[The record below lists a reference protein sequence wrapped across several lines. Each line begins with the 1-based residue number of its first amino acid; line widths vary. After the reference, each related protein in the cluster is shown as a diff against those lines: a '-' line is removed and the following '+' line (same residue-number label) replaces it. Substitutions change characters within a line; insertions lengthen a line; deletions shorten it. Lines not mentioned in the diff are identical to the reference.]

1 MTVFAEIYAPYLE
14 GFSQIEIEEIKGS
27 ISVDLFTASSTS
39 SNSIVKKA
47 AEDFKKNQK
56 RAQLFELWR
65 EKTCGTKNPRAWS
78 AKYQTPILCCVPA
91 DLYGEAKKAFSTIN
105 STTHSESDIVSAL
118 AFIESTTIW
127 DDLGKAEYRDA
138 KFMEV
143 LVGEYAA
150 VLPDIAT
157 IRETLDKVPV
167 DPYDW
172 SDSPVIREKIK
183 SMANA
188 EYYAGGSDKALDLI
202 EGMSADELKQH
213 LKSLVQKD
221 IELGIK
227 LIVNGRK

>member
-1 MTVFAEIYAPYLE
+1 M
-14 GFSQIEIEEIKGS
+14 
-27 ISVDLFTASSTS
+27 FTASSTS

-65 EKTCGTKNPRAWS
+65 EKTGGTKNPRDWS
-78 AKYQTPILCCVPA
+78 VKYQTPILCCVPA
-91 DLYGEAKKAFSTIN
+91 DLYGEAKKAFSTLN

-143 LVGEYAA
+143 LVGGYAA

-188 EYYAGGSDKALDLI
+188 EYYSGGSDKALDLI

-213 LKSLVQKD
+213 LKALVQKD

-227 LIVNGRK
+227 LIENGRK